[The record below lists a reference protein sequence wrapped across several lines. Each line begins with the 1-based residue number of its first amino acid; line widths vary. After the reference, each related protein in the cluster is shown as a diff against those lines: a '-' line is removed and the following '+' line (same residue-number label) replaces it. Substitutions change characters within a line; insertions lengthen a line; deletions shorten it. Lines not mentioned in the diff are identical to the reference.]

1 MYIIIMT
8 DCPKP
13 CIDNKYAID
22 TQLFNILDHEDDSE
36 WSSLI
41 RRLVNNPIVK
51 NNLVST
57 SEHDLQFKWDHQL
70 KKISMITRL
79 SYVDPVNH
87 GAKGLINI
95 VKNSLDNINEFQPGT
110 AIESLNLDA
119 FNFVGPWYS
128 DCDRPSTQSSTQSII
143 DTPDCIDKVFNL
155 SIPVEDSE
163 KQRERFEIR
172 DKLITNYVNQYIFS
186 LTSVLQYMLNKID
199 EIAREE
205 DKAFSNDYFIL
216 IRNVDGLKKGIFAR
230 SDTEGA
236 KLVAESWHKD
246 YLWAPAEFSSIIYY
260 KNVVMNT
267 QDIKDYPI
275 EFSDSDKGDFSKRL
289 EIHKFRGENNWT
301 EDINIS
307 GADFCLTPNFIDEV
321 GLNYFF
327 SQKEIGNYFRDLF
340 FEFVKLDTIKK
351 LENRRNYPLP
361 KEQLI
366 HLLKTKEFYDTE
378 VQNELTKEKI
388 ETKFKL
394 DDDVFNETINLLNNI
409 FKDLGNLESNLE
421 KIIITLE
428 SVDDIAKFI
437 ELNPSI
443 TVSTEPPFKG
453 KIITFEREEEG
464 HKMYNILNNS
474 TGENILVREKD
485 IILSPIDLINAVKKY
500 YTDNT
505 KVIKISKD
513 EDTKGDFTI
522 TDYNNSNVI
531 STPIDYQDDQIV
543 DSIKMIQ
550 IGLTSFYNTE
560 ILENIF
566 NLPKKEAILDNTLIN
581 KIITGIKN
589 DKHIEIFNSIKDKLS
604 TNDTRAIYFFINEF
618 TYLVNFIHFINIY
631 FLKIISKRHDYFHKL
646 NIHIRKI
653 RQNILYINSLIPSY
667 DYEHKTESSEEYI
680 KLDQAITNRGE
691 LLIAVKKED
700 IFKKKRKDIWLK
712 GRILFFSK
720 EHLYVRLEEYTIDDS
735 RKTIY
740 IEDDEELIYLD
751 KSWIPRVHNQ
761 IKKYCPYPSNNAC
774 AKLNWSDF
782 GQKWKIPLSNLNP
795 AKIAT
800 PWYSGPDVFNQDLAN
815 FIEGDDA
822 RGWNQIV
829 KLSKINIAEKINIEA
844 EKRFTLKFTAD
855 VSSGNIS
862 SDYKLRNNKEYKYK
876 NSVGCSP
883 LKYYIPKVKLNDA
896 LIWDN
901 KNTIHRSPFMKT
913 DKTVIRSFFNIRFLK
928 QHEYRPHPYISL
940 DMDMSQLM

>member
-1 MYIIIMT
+1 MKILIIFASYLLGSIPT
-8 DCPKP
+8 GFLIGKYLKN
-13 CIDNKYAID
+13 IDLRTIGSGSTGATNVLRNVGKWPALFVFFID
-22 TQLFNILDHEDDSE
+22 
-36 WSSLI
+36 
-41 RRLVNNPIVK
+41 V
-51 NNLVST
+51 
-57 SEHDLQFKWDHQL
+57 
-70 KKISMITRL
+70 
-79 SYVDPVNH
+79 
-87 GAKGLINI
+87 GKGLIAVKIAQHYTEQGLIEVIAGISAITGHIWPIWLRGKGGKAVATGLGMFLALSCKVGLASLVIFLI
-95 VKNSLDNINEFQPGT
+95 VLTKTKFVSL
-110 AIESLNLDA
+110 
-119 FNFVGPWYS
+119 
-128 DCDRPSTQSSTQSII
+128 
-143 DTPDCIDKVFNL
+143 
-155 SIPVEDSE
+155 
-163 KQRERFEIR
+163 
-172 DKLITNYVNQYIFS
+172 
-186 LTSVLQYMLNKID
+186 
-199 EIAREE
+199 
-205 DKAFSNDYFIL
+205 
-216 IRNVDGLKKGIFAR
+216 
-230 SDTEGA
+230 
-236 KLVAESWHKD
+236 
-246 YLWAPAEFSSIIYY
+246 SSI
-260 KNVVMNT
+260 
-267 QDIKDYPI
+267 
-275 EFSDSDKGDFSKRL
+275 S
-289 EIHKFRGENNWT
+289 
-301 EDINIS
+301 
-307 GADFCLTPNFIDEV
+307 A
-321 GLNYFF
+321 
-327 SQKEIGNYFRDLF
+327 
-340 FEFVKLDTIKK
+340 
-351 LENRRNYPLP
+351 
-361 KEQLI
+361 
-366 HLLKTKEFYDTE
+366 
-378 VQNELTKEKI
+378 
-388 ETKFKL
+388 
-394 DDDVFNETINLLNNI
+394 
-409 FKDLGNLESNLE
+409 
-421 KIIITLE
+421 
-428 SVDDIAKFI
+428 
-437 ELNPSI
+437 
-443 TVSTEPPFKG
+443 
-453 KIITFEREEEG
+453 
-464 HKMYNILNNS
+464 
-474 TGENILVREKD
+474 
-485 IILSPIDLINAVKKY
+485 
-500 YTDNT
+500 
-505 KVIKISKD
+505 
-513 EDTKGDFTI
+513 
-522 TDYNNSNVI
+522 
-531 STPIDYQDDQIV
+531 
-543 DSIKMIQ
+543 
-550 IGLTSFYNTE
+550 
-560 ILENIF
+560 
-566 NLPKKEAILDNTLIN
+566 AILLP
-581 KIITGIKN
+581 
-589 DKHIEIFNSIKDKLS
+589 
-604 TNDTRAIYFFINEF
+604 FFMF
-618 TYLVNFIHFINIY
+618 VYLVNFIHFINIY

>member
-1 MYIIIMT
+1 MT

-13 CIDNKYAID
+13 CIDNKYARD
-22 TQLFNILDHEDDSE
+22 SQLFNILDHEDDSE
-36 WSSLI
+36 WRSLI
-41 RRLVNNPIVK
+41 RQLVDNPIVK

-57 SEHDLQFKWDHQL
+57 SEHDLQFKWDHQE

-79 SYVDPVNH
+79 SYVDPVDH
-87 GAKGLINI
+87 GAKGVINI
-95 VKNSLDNINEFQPGT
+95 VKNSLDNINAFQPGT
-110 AIESLNLDA
+110 AIESLDLDT

-128 DCDRPSTQSSTQSII
+128 DCDIPSTQSII
-143 DTPDCIDKVFNL
+143 DKPDCIDEVFNL
-155 SIPVEDSE
+155 SIPVADPELQKKHFE
-163 KQRERFEIR
+163 KR
-172 DKLITNYVNQYIFS
+172 DELITKYVNKYILS
-186 LTSVLQYMLNKID
+186 LTSVLQYMLDKID
-199 EIAREE
+199 EIAGEE
-205 DKAFSNDYFIL
+205 DKALSNDYFIL
-216 IRNVDGLKKGIFAR
+216 IRNVDGLKKGIFAQ

-267 QDIKDYPI
+267 VDAKDYPI
-275 EFSDSDKGDFSKRL
+275 EFSDSDKQDYSKRL
-289 EIHKFRGENNWT
+289 EIHKFRGENNWK

-327 SQKEIGNYFRDLF
+327 SQEEIGNYFRDLF
-340 FEFVKLDTIKK
+340 FEFIKLDTIQK
-351 LENRRNYPLP
+351 LRNRTNHPSPNEL
-361 KEQLI
+361 LI
-366 HLLKTKEFYDTE
+366 SHLKTKEFYDTE
-378 VQNELTKEKI
+378 VQDELSKENI

-394 DDDVFNETINLLNNI
+394 DDDVYNETISLLNNI
-409 FKDLGNLESNLE
+409 FKDLDDLKSNLE

-453 KIITFEREEEG
+453 KIIRSEREEEG
-464 HKMYNILNNS
+464 HKMYTILNNS
-474 TGENILVREKD
+474 TRENILVREKD

-500 YTDNT
+500 YADST

-513 EDTKGDFTI
+513 EDIKGNFTI
-522 TDYNNSNVI
+522 TDYNNSTVI
-531 STPIDYQDDQIV
+531 STPIRNQDDQIV

-550 IGLTSFYNTE
+550 IGLTSFYKTE

-566 NLPKKEAILDNTLIN
+566 NLPKEEEILDDTLIN
-581 KIITGIKN
+581 KIETALEKLDE
-589 DKHIEIFNSIKDKLS
+589 DKKIFNSIKGKILGI
-604 TNDTRAIYFFINEF
+604 NDRRAIYFFINEF

-631 FLKIISKRHDYFHKL
+631 FLKIISKRYDYFHKL

-815 FIEGDDA
+815 FINGDDA
-822 RGWNQIV
+822 RGWKQIV

-844 EKRFTLKFTAD
+844 EKRFTLKFRAD

-862 SDYKLRNNKEYKYK
+862 RDYKLRNNKEYEYE

-913 DKTVIRSFFNIRFLK
+913 NKTVIRSFFNIRFLK